1 MSIKHFIA
9 TRFNLKIEEW
19 NTAKDGS
26 VVLTEKWLEER
37 FNLFEKYCF
46 PSVAN
51 QSIKNFYWLIFF
63 DVSTPD
69 IFKNELRNIQ
79 MISKI
84 LKQSIL
90 ME

>member
-51 QSIKNFYWLIFF
+51 QSIKNFYWLIFLMLALQ
-63 DVSTPD
+63 
-69 IFKNELRNIQ
+69 IFLKNELRNIQ

>member
-37 FNLFEKYCF
+37 FNLFE
-46 PSVAN
+46 
-51 QSIKNFYWLIFF
+51 
-63 DVSTPD
+63 
-69 IFKNELRNIQ
+69 
-79 MISKI
+79 
-84 LKQSIL
+84 
-90 ME
+90 